1 MTDFDIMMLS
11 IFFNIILLFNSWLMH
26 KRYEALHIVFA
37 KSFRLAEAIAD
48 GKATVSRDSKGLIR
62 IKDLRNEKDK
72 SSTPT
77 V

>member
-1 MTDFDIMMLS
+1 MSDSDIMMLS
-11 IFFNIILLFNSWLMH
+11 IFFNIILLFNNWLMH
-26 KRYEALHIVFA
+26 KRYEALHILFA

-62 IKDLRNEKDK
+62 IKDLRDEKDK
-72 SSTPT
+72 SSTSA

>member
-11 IFFNIILLFNSWLMH
+11 IFFNIILLFNNWLMH
-26 KRYEALHIVFA
+26 KRYNLLGELFA
-37 KSFRLAEAIAD
+37 KSVVLMGAIAD
-48 GKATVSRDSKGLIR
+48 GKVKPQRDSKGDIR
-62 IKDLRNEKDK
+62 IKEIKSENK